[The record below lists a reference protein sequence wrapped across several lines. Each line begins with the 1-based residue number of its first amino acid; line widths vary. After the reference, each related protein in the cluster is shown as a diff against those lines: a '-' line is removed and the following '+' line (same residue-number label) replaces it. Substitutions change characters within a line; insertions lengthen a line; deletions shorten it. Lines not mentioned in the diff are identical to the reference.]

1 MLAAMTNNQ
10 NFNDLD
16 PEQQAAIAQAIQH
29 QQQQM
34 YQVDQNGVEEEDEGE
49 DEVDIEYDGIE
60 GMEQQIEDDGELMQ
74 NQGEDDMMDD
84 EEKSDMRKRE
94 NKCNYDGPCND
105 SERKIFAAS
114 ITYKDHDLLE
124 AIGKK
129 NIR

>member
-1 MLAAMTNNQ
+1 MPHQLSLAVTP
-10 NFNDLD
+10 D
-16 PEQQAAIAQAIQH
+16 PK
-29 QQQQM
+29 
-34 YQVDQNGVEEEDEGE
+34 N
-49 DEVDIEYDGIE
+49 YDKNVGDSAGNIT
-60 GMEQQIEDDGELMQ
+60 L
-74 NQGEDDMMDD
+74 DD

>member
-1 MLAAMTNNQ
+1 MPHQLSLAVTS
-10 NFNDLD
+10 D
-16 PEQQAAIAQAIQH
+16 PKN
-29 QQQQM
+29 
-34 YQVDQNGVEEEDEGE
+34 YDKNEEDSAEN
-49 DEVDIEYDGIE
+49 IT
-60 GMEQQIEDDGELMQ
+60 L
-74 NQGEDDMMDD
+74 DD

-105 SERKIFAAS
+105 YERKIFAAS